1 MDVGDSDVLGLDVE
15 AKVEDPIG
23 VPLMVSDTEL
33 EDEGECAAV
42 WEYNGEEELDTVG
55 LPEKLETIDAD
66 PECVTETELDEEGES
81 AAV

>member
-1 MDVGDSDVLGLDVE
+1 MDVWDVDMLGLVVG
-15 AKVEDPIG
+15 AGLKDPSG